1 MATTHWLSKQVLQ
14 KNTVDNVRLNSLF
27 IFFFIINCFDRKNA
41 TPNVRLM
48 ETMFITTLE
57 EGYLGNGL
65 SQKFI
70 MQNLSLSL
78 NILFCYNMIMFVTL
92 LPHNA
97 LNSLTKTH
105 NPWHDCQKPAWPAYM
120 RTRLSFGNQS
130 SGLCRYCIVQF
141 L

>member
-14 KNTVDNVRLNSLF
+14 KNTVDNMRLNSLF

-48 ETMFITTLE
+48 ETIFITTLE

-78 NILFCYNMIMFVTL
+78 NILFGYNMIMFV
-92 LPHNA
+92 HR
-97 LNSLTKTH
+97 H
-105 NPWHDCQKPAWPAYM
+105 IIGIIIIC
-120 RTRLSFGNQS
+120 
-130 SGLCRYCIVQF
+130 LCVCDITPT
-141 L
+141 